1 MTKRPYAQKSVF
13 DLETIFEQSLD
24 DANELDRLSNE
35 LTFRNTAK
43 ARALAG
49 KVEKAVAELAHQRV
63 VLLAA
68 SGPSPHSSPLVP
80 TTSSATTPYDK
91 PAKVVPLHS
100 QPAFAPPE
108 QQHLRDDHFDLG
120 PLPSFVH
127 SGKTN
132 DAQAILAAWTAIE
145 ALSPQ
150 SYKRPED
157 MASGDRSRVALLE
170 RGIPWGAHARSK
182 PNHRLYF
189 EVVLGAIALD
199 KATDELVRIFGED
212 EERSRPDGKRAAI
225 GSILVDNKGLV
236 LEERGVAV
244 SSFAW
249 ALKPALELRLESLG
263 AWPKV
268 EPRIVEL
275 LDGMVRR
282 QGENGEPLPIDLDV
296 VHKAHLWLVSQFGVP
311 AHLVEPPT
319 FALKVFHHFKAKTP
333 PEPSLLN
340 SFYLEDLGE
349 AMGLIG
355 SGGGG
360 AGLRRCLGIGRPDEK
375 VDVLSPPSA
384 IEPFVAPSLIPQARW
399 PSQGGHPLVLLQQA
413 AVNAARAELGNSSG
427 IIGVNGPPGTGKTT
441 LLRDI
446 VAGCVLDRATA
457 MVAFDKP
464 QDAFSTTGQK
474 LAFGSNAF
482 LHFYRLDKSLKG
494 HEIVVA
500 SSNNK
505 AVENVSKELP
515 LKEAN
520 GRHERMAYF
529 RSISDLIANPRR
541 AGYFEADEEDAADP
555 VETWG
560 LIAAA
565 LGNGRNRGAFQ
576 QGFWWNEDG
585 GFLTY
590 LKAARGMNVLREIKD
605 ERTGEIVD
613 RVMPSVVANERPSTN
628 ETDAAAAWRKA
639 RASFLKLRKAVDA
652 EIAGIEGMRRD
663 IRALKDAIIELRKL
677 EELRPRFDEAVEQ
690 ARRIGESHR
699 REEEKAKSQLEQD
712 RTLLDSHIAG
722 RPGFFARLFGT
733 AAWKTWSASQQTL
746 SATLQQ
752 SARLA
757 KAAGEALDL
766 ATTALGKAQSQLQQ
780 LDREIY
786 DKRQSVSQLDAAAA
800 VARKRLGDRVI
811 DGPFFEQEHEAIHL
825 TAPWLPDDVHR
836 MREDLFAAALAVHK
850 AFIDA
855 SAHRLQHNLGL
866 LMSAMVAGA
875 FKSPAHRDL
884 LPDLWSSL
892 FMVVPAVSTTFAS
905 VRTMFGDLP
914 PESIG
919 WLLVDEA
926 GQAVPQAA
934 VGAIMRAR
942 RSIVVGDP
950 LQIPPVVSLPEK
962 LNAEICKF
970 FDIDET
976 EWSAPAASTQTLAD
990 QASRFKSAFATDIGD
1005 REVGLPL
1012 LVHRRCQNPMFDVS
1026 NTIAYAGQMV
1036 HAVGPKRPGPIGSA
1050 LGPSSW
1056 IDVNGNA
1063 ETKWCPDEG
1072 EIVVRML
1079 RALATAGV
1087 TDPDVFIITPFK
1099 IVEQEMRRR
1108 LDRETDLLRAFGV
1121 RTGEWSRD
1129 RVGTIHTFQGREADT
1144 VILLLGAPK
1153 ASQHRARQ
1161 WAASPPNII
1170 NVAVSRAKQNLY
1182 VVGSAASWV
1191 GAGTSLQVLQG
1202 QLARSRPKRPIWT
1215 DVAQWIP

>member
-1 MTKRPYAQKSVF
+1 MGEMSNGKIMTKRPYAQKS
-13 DLETIFEQSLD
+13 IFELEAIFARSCH
-24 DANELDRLSNE
+24 DATELRLLSNE

-43 ARALAG
+43 ARGLAS
-49 KVEKAVAELAHQRV
+49 KVEKAAAELADQRV
-63 VLLAA
+63 VPMTA
-68 SGPSPHSSPLVP
+68 SGATAHPVRPVATPPPATVP
-80 TTSSATTPYDK
+80 PAQ
-91 PAKVVPLHS
+91 PAKVVSLHS
-100 QPAFAPPE
+100 KPAFAPVGRR
-108 QQHLRDDHFDLG
+108 HLIGEDLNLG
-120 PLPSFVH
+120 SFPSFAR
-127 SGKTN
+127 SGKAN
-132 DAQAILAAWTAIE
+132 DPQAILAAWTALE

-150 SYKRPED
+150 GYKRPED
-157 MASGDRSRVALLE
+157 MASGDRSRIALLE
-170 RGIPWGAHARSK
+170 RGMPWGPQARSK

-189 EVVLGAIALD
+189 EIVLGAVALD
-199 KATDELVRIFGED
+199 KATDELVRIFGMD

-225 GSILVDNKGLV
+225 GSILVDSKGYV
-236 LEERGVAV
+236 LEENGVAV

-268 EPRIVEL
+268 EARIIEL
-275 LDGMVRR
+275 LGGMVRR
-282 QGENGEPLPIDLDV
+282 NDENGEPIPIDLDTV
-296 VHKAHLWLVSQFGVP
+296 QKAYRWLVSQFGVP

-349 AMGLIG
+349 AAELIG
-355 SGGGG
+355 TGGGG
-360 AGLRRCLGIGRPDEK
+360 VGLRRYLGIGRLREK
-375 VDVLSPPSA
+375 VDVLSPPSTL
-384 IEPFVAPSLIPQARW
+384 EPFVAPSLMPAARW
-399 PSQGGHPLVLLQQA
+399 PSLGGHPLVLLQQA

-441 LLRDI
+441 LLRDV
-446 VAGCVLDRATA
+446 VAGCVLDRAAA

-482 LHFYRLDKSLKG
+482 LHFYRLDNSLKG

-515 LKEAN
+515 LREAN

-541 AGYFEADEEDAADP
+541 AGYFEADEDEATDP

-590 LKAARGMNVLREIKD
+590 LKAARGMNVLREIRD

-613 RVMPSVVANERPSTN
+613 RVMPSVVVNERPSTN
-628 ETDAAAAWRKA
+628 EADAAAAWRKA
-639 RASFLKLRKAVDA
+639 RAAFIKLRKAVDA
-652 EIAGIEGMRRD
+652 EIAGIERMRRD
-663 IRALKDAIIELRKL
+663 IRLLKDAIAELQKL
-677 EELRPRFDEAVEQ
+677 EDLRPRLDEAAAQ
-690 ARRIGESHR
+690 ARQIWEARS
-699 REEEKAKSQLEQD
+699 REQEKAKSQLERD
-712 RTLLDSHIAG
+712 KTLLDSHLAS

-733 AAWKTWSASQQTL
+733 AAWKSWSSAQQAL
-746 SATLQQ
+746 SAALRE

-757 KAAGEALDL
+757 KVADGALDL
-766 ATTALGKAQSQLQQ
+766 AAAASGEAKAQLQQ
-780 LDREIY
+780 LDRGIS
-786 DKRQSVSQLDAAAA
+786 DKRQSVSQLEAA
-800 VARKRLGDRVI
+800 VSEGRSRLGGRVI
-811 DGPFFEQEHEAIHL
+811 DDKFFEQEHEAIHL

-875 FKSPAHRDL
+875 FQSPAHRDL

-926 GQAVPQAA
+926 GQALPQAA

-962 LNAEICKF
+962 LNTEICKF

-1036 HAVGPKRPGPIGSA
+1036 HAVGPKRPGPIGST
-1050 LGPSSW
+1050 LGPSGW

-1079 RALATAGV
+1079 RALATAGL
-1087 TDPDVFIITPFK
+1087 TDPDLFVITPFK

-1108 LDRETDLLRAFGV
+1108 LDRETDLLRAIGV
-1121 RTGEWSRD
+1121 KADDWSRD

-1182 VVGSAASWV
+1182 VVGSAASWA
-1191 GAGTSLQVLQG
+1191 GAGTSLEVLQR
-1202 QLARSRPKRPIWT
+1202 QLGRATPTGSI
-1215 DVAQWIP
+1215 